1 MVCMMMIYLMINIV
15 YHIKYASS
23 QSTIIV
29 FPDTMETMKHLFE
42 FVADSFTNN
51 LKLVNLIILQNLAI
65 IFPKSQVS
73 NVILT

>member
-1 MVCMMMIYLMINIV
+1 MNNIV

-29 FPDTMETMKHLFE
+29 FPDAIETIKHLFE

-51 LKLVNLIILQNLAI
+51 LKFHFNLILLKNLVI
-65 IFPKSQVS
+65 IFPKSQVI